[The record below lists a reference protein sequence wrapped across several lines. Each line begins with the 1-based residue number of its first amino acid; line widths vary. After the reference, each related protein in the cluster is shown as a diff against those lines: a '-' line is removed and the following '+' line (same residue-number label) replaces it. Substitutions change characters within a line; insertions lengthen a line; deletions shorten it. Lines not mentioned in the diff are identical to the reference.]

1 MYFKWKKIVIE
12 LNFIWFFFVSIYWCK
27 LGEWNYYDLYIVV
40 WNILKILNFD
50 FDKEVLF
57 LGNRVLLFL
66 E

>member
-12 LNFIWFFFVSIYWCK
+12 LNFIWFFFVNIYWCK